1 MQYSDR
7 MKFSLKH
14 ILTLLAACI
23 LIISSCKRGD
33 EKIIP
38 RKDMAKIYAEML
50 VVDQWVQLD
59 QAVRKTMDTT
69 LVYEPILEKYGYDSD
84 DYRNSVYKYLDDPER
99 FSRILREAAEI
110 IDKRLV
116 VLRKLKAEE
125 DAKAARSEEMKQY
138 AVEFNAKD
146 RFPYMYDEPYIHY
159 YDSLAVD
166 LDTLNNEYR
175 FKSVEL
181 ADTIYEGVLM
191 IVKADTVAVK
201 DTIPAADSLVIK
213 QEKPVRKPLEKKERP
228 MRKPAYARELQVNEE
243 DIKMITDFKNK

>member
-1 MQYSDR
+1 M
-7 MKFSLKH
+7 KH

-159 YDSLAVD
+159 YDSLAVE

-191 IVKADTVAVK
+191 IVKADTVAVN

-213 QEKPVRKPLEKKERP
+213 QEKPVRKPLEKKDRP

>member
-1 MQYSDR
+1 
-7 MKFSLKH
+7 
-14 ILTLLAACI
+14 
-23 LIISSCKRGD
+23 
-33 EKIIP
+33 
-38 RKDMAKIYAEML
+38 MAKIYAEML

-84 DYRNSVYKYLDDPER
+84 DYMNSVYKYLDEPER

-213 QEKPVRKPLEKKERP
+213 QEKPVRKPLEKKDRP

>member
-1 MQYSDR
+1 
-7 MKFSLKH
+7 
-14 ILTLLAACI
+14 
-23 LIISSCKRGD
+23 
-33 EKIIP
+33 
-38 RKDMAKIYAEML
+38 MAKIYAEML

-191 IVKADTVAVK
+191 IVKADTVAVN

>member
-1 MQYSDR
+1 
-7 MKFSLKH
+7 
-14 ILTLLAACI
+14 
-23 LIISSCKRGD
+23 
-33 EKIIP
+33 
-38 RKDMAKIYAEML
+38 MAKIYAEML

-228 MRKPAYARELQVNEE
+228 MRKPAYARDLQVNEE

>member
-1 MQYSDR
+1 

-146 RFPYMYDEPYIHY
+146 RFHICMT
-159 YDSLAVD
+159 SL
-166 LDTLNNEYR
+166 T
-175 FKSVEL
+175 F
-181 ADTIYEGVLM
+181 IIM
-191 IVKADTVAVK
+191 TVWQS
-201 DTIPAADSLVIK
+201 ISIL
-213 QEKPVRKPLEKKERP
+213 
-228 MRKPAYARELQVNEE
+228 
-243 DIKMITDFKNK
+243 

>member
-1 MQYSDR
+1 
-7 MKFSLKH
+7 
-14 ILTLLAACI
+14 
-23 LIISSCKRGD
+23 
-33 EKIIP
+33 
-38 RKDMAKIYAEML
+38 MAKIYAEML

>member
-1 MQYSDR
+1 
-7 MKFSLKH
+7 
-14 ILTLLAACI
+14 
-23 LIISSCKRGD
+23 
-33 EKIIP
+33 
-38 RKDMAKIYAEML
+38 MAKIYAEML

-213 QEKPVRKPLEKKERP
+213 QEKPVRKPLEKKDRP

>member
-1 MQYSDR
+1 M
-7 MKFSLKH
+7 KH

-59 QAVRKTMDTT
+59 KAVRKTMDTT

-213 QEKPVRKPLEKKERP
+213 QEKPVRKPLEKKDRP

>member
-1 MQYSDR
+1 
-7 MKFSLKH
+7 
-14 ILTLLAACI
+14 
-23 LIISSCKRGD
+23 
-33 EKIIP
+33 
-38 RKDMAKIYAEML
+38 MAKIYAEML

-213 QEKPVRKPLEKKERP
+213 QEKPVRKPLEKKDRP
-228 MRKPAYARELQVNEE
+228 MRKPAYARDLQVNEE

>member
-1 MQYSDR
+1 M
-7 MKFSLKH
+7 KH

>member
-1 MQYSDR
+1 M
-7 MKFSLKH
+7 KH

-191 IVKADTVAVK
+191 IVKADTVAVN

>member
-1 MQYSDR
+1 M
-7 MKFSLKH
+7 KH

-213 QEKPVRKPLEKKERP
+213 QEKPVRKPLGKKERP

>member
-1 MQYSDR
+1 
-7 MKFSLKH
+7 
-14 ILTLLAACI
+14 
-23 LIISSCKRGD
+23 
-33 EKIIP
+33 
-38 RKDMAKIYAEML
+38 MAKIYAEML

-159 YDSLAVD
+159 YDSLAVE

>member
-1 MQYSDR
+1 
-7 MKFSLKH
+7 
-14 ILTLLAACI
+14 
-23 LIISSCKRGD
+23 
-33 EKIIP
+33 
-38 RKDMAKIYAEML
+38 ML